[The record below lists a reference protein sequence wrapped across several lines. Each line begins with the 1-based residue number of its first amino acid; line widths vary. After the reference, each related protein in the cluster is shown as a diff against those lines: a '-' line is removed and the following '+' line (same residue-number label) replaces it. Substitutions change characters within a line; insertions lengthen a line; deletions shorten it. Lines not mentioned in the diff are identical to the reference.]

1 MDIQHTK
8 PNNHMIEWIENIIKV
23 SLDNKYSY
31 HESLRCNDVFP
42 DPKFSLSSGG
52 ILLHNCLNDAGG
64 HQYRDVI
71 DNFLSISIR
80 DHSIEQL
87 LIVLSDS
94 CIVNVVANG
103 IEHNHKSITHN
114 HLKIICTSLNTYSP
128 INDKIKQIIYDEV
141 QAMCPQYIYDQR
153 YDLIM
158 EFYYIDDLYR
168 NIVQAILTNK
178 LTDFTLILANDNS
191 KQFKCCKAL
200 LQTIPYFDM
209 IFKDTEIVDNFIII
223 PDECIVKLIKSLF
236 KEGILCTA
244 IEYVEIFELMDK
256 YLMKDYFDSMIQI
269 GYGYGD
275 FIINELIKQNRFDKI
290 RTLNRILQDNIKS
303 EMDTNT
309 IKLLIQKIVR
319 SDMGKFFT
327 TFDDWQ
333 NLFEDPYKLKY
344 IYNSGKL
351 ELLNIA
357 EIKPELVLKFL
368 SLHNF
373 ANIEKYSDMINV
385 IENNHFSIFDPN
397 NCGFTGGTGSYS
409 KVFIVHSYFPIIN
422 YTKYSELPVSIME
435 RTDKYIFIRFNKN
448 VPFKIKIGSI
458 IASDK
463 TITPESPHLGC
474 VTKITAYS
482 DKTKMKANV
491 NEATYIAPSLG
502 LINYKLFITE
512 KEHSKKENKKNHFS
526 FDIKGCMRIWLVEYV

>member
-1 MDIQHTK
+1 MDTN
-8 PNNHMIEWIENIIKV
+8 PNTHMIEWIKGLIKV
-23 SLDNKYSY
+23 LPDNKYSY

-52 ILLHNCLNDAGG
+52 INLHNCLNDAGG
-64 HQYRDVI
+64 HEYH
-71 DNFLSISIR
+71 NNNHNLLELSICKQSI
-80 DHSIEQL
+80 DEL
-87 LIVLSDS
+87 PIVLSDS
-94 CIVNVVANG
+94 CIVYCIVDG
-103 IEHNHKSITHN
+103 IEYNYKSITYN
-114 HLKIICTSLNTYSP
+114 HLRIICTSLNTYSP

-141 QAMCPQYIYDQR
+141 QTIDHQHIYDMSH
-153 YDLIM
+153 DLITG
-158 EFYYIDDLYR
+158 FIYIDDLYR

-178 LTDFTLILANDNS
+178 LTDFTLISANDNS

-200 LQTIPYFDM
+200 LQTIPYFYM
-209 IFKDTEIVDNFIII
+209 IFQDTEIVDNFIII
-223 PDECIVKLIKSLF
+223 PDYECIVKLIKSLF

-269 GYGYGD
+269 GYGYRK
-275 FIINELIKQNRFDKI
+275 FIITELIKQERFDKI
-290 RTLNRILQDNIKS
+290 RTLHRILQDNIKS

-319 SDMGKFFT
+319 SDIGKFFT
-327 TFDDWQ
+327 TFDNWQ

-344 IYNSGKL
+344 IYNSGEL

-368 SLHNF
+368 SLYNF
-373 ANIEKYSDMINV
+373 ANIEKYLDMVNV
-385 IENNHFSIFDPN
+385 IECNCFTIFDPS
-397 NCGFTGGTGSYS
+397 NCGFTGSGCYS
-409 KVFIVHSYFPIIN
+409 KVLIVHSYFPIIN

-448 VPFKIKIGSI
+448 VPFKIKNGSI

-474 VTKITAYS
+474 VTKITAYCN
-482 DKTKMKANV
+482 KTKMEANV

-512 KEHSKKENKKNHFS
+512 KEHSKKENHFP